1 MNKAIHR
8 DPVTTTRIFD
18 NRTVEAD
25 YSTLVPILRP
35 GLRVLDVGCG
45 TGAISAGIAHRVQ
58 ESGHVTGID
67 NTEQFISSG
76 RETYRS
82 IRNLELVHADLF
94 EYNPEEKFDLIVSA
108 RVLQWLSNPMD
119 ALSKMKTLLKPGGL
133 VSVLDYNHTALSWT
147 PQPPQSMLLFYDTF
161 LKWRAHA
168 GMNNQIADDLA
179 VLFSEAGFHSI
190 EVFNADEVYRKG
202 DENFIVRAGIW
213 SKVAGLKQMVD
224 EEWIDDGLR
233 LRAIEEYD
241 SWVETHAE
249 SMTMKLN
256 EVRGR
261 A

>member
-1 MNKAIHR
+1 
-8 DPVTTTRIFD
+8 
-18 NRTVEAD
+18 
-25 YSTLVPILRP
+25 
-35 GLRVLDVGCG
+35 
-45 TGAISAGIAHRVQ
+45 
-58 ESGHVTGID
+58 
-67 NTEQFISSG
+67 
-76 RETYRS
+76 
-82 IRNLELVHADLF
+82 
-94 EYNPEEKFDLIVSA
+94 
-108 RVLQWLSNPMD
+108 
-119 ALSKMKTLLKPGGL
+119 
-133 VSVLDYNHTALSWT
+133 
-147 PQPPQSMLLFYDTF
+147 MLLFYDTF